1 MSLIP
6 APVSPAPQDQTQQD
20 KLVKAMLAQTE
31 LYVYQPCPFPCPPP
45 EQTPDWS
52 MYPVYDIDP
61 AAYGLLAQCE
71 HLQLRLESDTLT
83 LASRCRP
90 FTVDACRNVRE
101 KLVTLQNLSEGTLTS
116 RTQALQILADLAA
129 VTFEHY
135 SSKGESGDLQGTVP
149 DAILDMLNDDV
160 ATLPATASPV
170 EAYAQ
175 VARRWGDLEK
185 AIAAETLQALSMK
198 LQVMRLGL
206 YQSAGQY
213 LADQAGLVLNN
224 HLVDEE
230 WVPQGDVHPG
240 RAILESCR
248 SEPFLSRWPQGS
260 KTRVP
265 AHEIFEAANDK

>member
-1 MSLIP
+1 MSSISAAFFP
-6 APVSPAPQDQTQQD
+6 AKPDHIQHD
-20 KLVKAMLAQTE
+20 KLIEAMLDQTE
-31 LYVYQPCPFPCPPP
+31 LYVGQPCPFPYSPLTH
-45 EQTPDWS
+45 TPDWS
-52 MYPVYDIDP
+52 MYPINDIDP
-61 AAYGLLAQCE
+61 DAYGLLAQCE
-71 HLQLRLESDTLT
+71 QLQLRVEGDTLNF
-83 LASRCRP
+83 ASRCSP
-90 FTVDACRNVRE
+90 FNLEACYKVRE
-101 KLVTLQNLSEGTLTS
+101 KLTVLLDLSESVLKSKTDL
-116 RTQALQILADLAA
+116 LQILLDFTAEM
-129 VTFEHY
+129 FKHY
-135 SSKGESGDLQGTVP
+135 SFNNEQ
-149 DAILDMLNDDV
+149 DAIAGTLSTAILNMLNDDV
-160 ATLPATASPV
+160 KTLPATASPV

-175 VARRWGDLEK
+175 VARRWAHLEK

-265 AHEIFEAANDK
+265 ANEILGAVNDK